1 VLIAYPDLL
10 VSGVSGSGDSLRKIR
25 VVPEELTGLESH
37 PVPADH
43 FRPFAALAL
52 KVLVPAVSVAG
63 RRERIRAAMRGNLVA
78 VMILLREQ
86 CMDLSFPDGCII
98 IKR

>member
-1 VLIAYPDLL
+1 
-10 VSGVSGSGDSLRKIR
+10 
-25 VVPEELTGLESH
+25 
-37 PVPADH
+37 
-43 FRPFAALAL
+43 
-52 KVLVPAVSVAG
+52 VAG